1 MELMHSCRKRVR
13 EVRAE
18 EATLMRRTAAYQA
31 GFALAVFVGP
41 VLVSIAAFAA
51 YTGAPILCVCLG
63 TFK

>member
-1 MELMHSCRKRVR
+1 
-13 EVRAE
+13 
-18 EATLMRRTAAYQA
+18 MRRTAAYQA